1 MGLDAVVDEILAQG
15 KQEQE
20 EILRKAD
27 QEADEIRQDAERKAK
42 EAKQKRQRE
51 ADQRKQAL
59 EREILGASEFEARR
73 SYLSVQREL
82 LTDFRARV
90 LDGLSELPQDRNAA
104 ILKKLV
110 AKAKEELPEGRVHAR
125 TQDLD
130 FLTGQGF
137 DKGDAIDCAGGFLLE
152 SPDGD
157 VQLDY
162 RFETLLDDEWK
173 QILVKTHDLFE
184 VE

>member
-20 EILRKAD
+20 GILRKAD
-27 QEADEIRQDAERKAK
+27 EEADAIRQDAERKAK
-42 EAKQKRQRE
+42 EVRQKRQRE
-51 ADQRKQAL
+51 AEQRKQAL

-82 LTDFRARV
+82 LTDFRRRV
-90 LDGLSELPQDRNAA
+90 LETLSQLPQDRNTA

-110 AKAKEELPEGRVHAR
+110 ADAKKELPAGRVHGR
-125 TQDLD
+125 KQDLD
-130 FLTGQGF
+130 FLVDQGF
-137 DKGDAIDCAGGFLLE
+137 EKGDAIGCAGGFLLE
-152 SPDGD
+152 GAGGE

-162 RFETLLDDEWK
+162 RFETLVDDEWK
-173 QILVKTHDLFE
+173 QILVKTRDLFE

>member
-15 KQEQE
+15 KREQE

-27 QEADEIRQDAERKAK
+27 AEAEEIRQDAERQAK
-42 EAKQKRQRE
+42 EARQKRQRE
-51 ADQRKQAL
+51 AEQRKQAL
-59 EREILGASEFEARR
+59 EREILGASEFGARR

-82 LTDFRARV
+82 LTDFRGRV
-90 LDGLSELPQDRNAA
+90 LDALSKLPQDRNAA
-104 ILKKLV
+104 ILKTLV
-110 AKAKEELPEGRVHAR
+110 ANAKEELPEGRVRAR
-125 TQDLD
+125 RQDLD
-130 FLTGQGF
+130 FLADQGF
-137 DKGDAIDCAGGFLLE
+137 AKGDPVECAGGFVLE

-162 RFETLLDDEWK
+162 RFETLVDDQWK